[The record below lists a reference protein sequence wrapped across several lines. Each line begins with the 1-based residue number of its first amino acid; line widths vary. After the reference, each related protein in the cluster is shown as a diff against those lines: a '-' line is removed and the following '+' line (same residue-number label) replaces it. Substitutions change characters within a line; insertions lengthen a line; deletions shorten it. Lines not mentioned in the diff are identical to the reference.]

1 MEYIIILL
9 LIVLIVMIFMQNQ
22 KSDNDTSDEKIKNIV
37 DELNNSFKNLS
48 NEVLVDQSDKSLEK
62 MKNSLNELLDNF
74 TKNQINSLNENT
86 DDLKKEIIKQ
96 KELTKQIGDDNK
108 KFEKILSSPGP
119 RGDWGELK
127 IRTIL
132 S

>member
-48 NEVLVDQSDKSLEK
+48 NEVLIDQSDKSLEK

-108 KFEKILSSPGP
+108 KFEKILSSPDFGLIYGP
-119 RGDWGELK
+119 V
-127 IRTIL
+127 I
-132 S
+132 

>member
-62 MKNSLNELLDNF
+62 MKNSLNRMYGLYLRHF
-74 TKNQINSLNENT
+74 LNQ
-86 DDLKKEIIKQ
+86 
-96 KELTKQIGDDNK
+96 
-108 KFEKILSSPGP
+108 
-119 RGDWGELK
+119 
-127 IRTIL
+127 
-132 S
+132 